1 MEAGRSILNITP
13 SMNSTTFS
21 GKWIFPWIKMTTSPT
36 PPIGRVLENIM
47 QKKATFLS
55 RSSLIFIFFFFLSFF
70 LLNSSACLAQQVD
83 TLKAKDSIP
92 IEKVDSLIKAQH
104 SPRKAAIRSA
114 IIPGWGQVYNKKYWK
129 VPIVYAA
136 LGITGYIFLDNI
148 KTYKDLKFSYAA
160 KYKASLPPPANDSTD
175 YFKIDSRYQPI
186 SLEALRQGRN
196 QFRQYV
202 DYSAVFFII
211 FWGLN
216 IVDAVVD
223 AHLKAFDI
231 SPDLSL
237 KIKPAFNP
245 LAKAGGVSL

>member
-1 MEAGRSILNITP
+1 MQIAFKFLHSRI
-13 SMNSTTFS
+13 
-21 GKWIFPWIKMTTSPT
+21 IFLALI
-36 PPIGRVLENIM
+36 
-47 QKKATFLS
+47 FLL
-55 RSSLIFIFFFFLSFF
+55 SSLIC
-70 LLNSSACLAQQVD
+70 SAQKAD

-92 IEKVDSLIKAQH
+92 AAKVDSLIKAQH

-136 LGITGYIFLDNI
+136 LGITGTIFVTNI

-160 KYKASLPPPANDSTD
+160 KYKASLPAYDPTSSYPGPYQDSTD
-175 YFKIDSRYQPI
+175 YSKIKLRYKPL
-186 SLEALRQGRN
+186 SLESLRAYRDES
-196 QFRQYV
+196 RRYI

-216 IVDAVVD
+216 VVDAVVD

-237 KIKPAFNP
+237 KIKPAYSP
-245 LAKAGGVSL
+245 LSNSGGVSLVFNFRK

>member
-1 MEAGRSILNITP
+1 MLPFPNGGL
-13 SMNSTTFS
+13 ST
-21 GKWIFPWIKMTTSPT
+21 
-36 PPIGRVLENIM
+36 IM
-47 QKKATFLS
+47 QIAFKFLHS
-55 RSSLIFIFFFFLSFF
+55 RIIFLALIFLLSSLIC
-70 LLNSSACLAQQVD
+70 SAQKAD

-92 IEKVDSLIKAQH
+92 AAKVDSLIKAQH

-136 LGITGYIFLDNI
+136 LGITGYIFIDNI
-148 KTYKDLKFSYAA
+148 KTYKDRKFAYAA
-160 KYKASLPPPANDSTD
+160 KYKASVPPYDSTD
-175 YFKIDSRYQPI
+175 YFKIKPEYEPI
-186 SLEALRQGRN
+186 SLESLRAGRD
-196 QFRQYV
+196 QFRRYI

-216 IVDAVVD
+216 VVDAVVD

-237 KIKPAFNP
+237 KIKPAYNP
-245 LAKAGGVSL
+245 LSNSGGVSLVFNFRK